1 MHPRASVVSR
11 RTLLQSSALAL
22 AGGFTTSAHGRA
34 AAQSLRC
41 ASFRADVTPP
51 LGHPTIGGSWRPAV
65 GVDDPLSA
73 LGFVL
78 LGGDR
83 PIVVA
88 CLDWCELRNE
98 TYLAWRE
105 ALAEAVETTVDHV
118 LLSCVHQ
125 HDAPYVDTGAQRI
138 LDAVGAGR
146 AFCDPW
152 FDRIARQRTAEAIER
167 ALDSARPLTH
177 IGLGQAEV
185 RGIASSRRVLKPDGT
200 PYFGR
205 YSTCADPRLRAQP
218 EGEIDPLLKTI
229 TLYDGDQSLVTL
241 HAYAVHP
248 MSPYGRGVISGD
260 FVGLAR
266 ARRQASAGDSL
277 QIYATGCSGDV
288 TAGKFND
295 GSPGVRARLADALH
309 DAMVR
314 SERSTAR
321 YAIDQLAARS
331 LETVLPFWN
340 GPGLDRESMM
350 RRAAD
355 DKVTFGRRV
364 DGALGLSSLG
374 FNTRDGRADGHHVLL
389 QTLQIGPASLALFPA
404 ESFVAF
410 QRAVQAAAPD
420 EFTLCIGFGECA
432 PGYIPTRQA
441 VQEGFR
447 EEHGY
452 CWVDETSEERIVGGM
467 NKLLKR

>member
-1 MHPRASVVSR
+1 MSPRAPALSR

-22 AGGFTTSAHGRA
+22 AGGWTTSALGRTA
-34 AAQSLRC
+34 APALSC
-41 ASFRADVTPP
+41 APFRADVTPP
-51 LGHPTIGGSWRPAV
+51 LGHPTIGGPWRPAT
-65 GVDDPLSA
+65 GVDDPLAA

-105 ALAEAVETTVDHV
+105 ALAEAVGTTVDHV

-138 LDAVGAGR
+138 LDAAGAGR

-152 FDRIARQRTAEAIER
+152 FDRIARQRTAEAAAR
-167 ALDSARPLTH
+167 AVESARPLTH
-177 IGLGQAEV
+177 IGLSQAEV

-205 YSTCADPRLRAQP
+205 YSTCGDPRLRAQP

-229 TLYDGDQSLVTL
+229 TLYDGDRPLATL

-295 GSPGVRARLADALH
+295 GSPGVRARLTDALH

-314 SERSTAR
+314 SERSTER
-321 YAIDQLAARS
+321 YTIDQLVARS
-331 LETVLPFWN
+331 QETLLPFWN
-340 GPGLDRESMM
+340 GPGLDRDSLM

-355 DKVTFGRRV
+355 EKVAFGRRV
-364 DGALGLSSLG
+364 DAALGLSSLE
-374 FNTRDGRADGHHVLL
+374 FNTRDGRADGHHVHL

-410 QRAVQAAAPD
+410 QRAVQSAAPD
-420 EFTLCIGFGECA
+420 AFTMCIGFGECA

-452 CWVDETSEERIVGGM
+452 CWVDETAEERIVGGM
-467 NKLLKR
+467 LKLLKR

>member
-1 MHPRASVVSR
+1 MNPRAPNISR
-11 RTLLQSSALAL
+11 RALLQTSALAL
-22 AGGFTTSAHGRA
+22 AGGYTTSALGRA
-34 AAQSLRC
+34 ASTSLRC
-41 ASFRADVTPP
+41 ASFHVDVTPP
-51 LGHPTIGGSWRPAV
+51 LGHPTIGGSWRPAT
-65 GVDDPLSA
+65 GIDDPLSA
-73 LGFVL
+73 LGIVL

-105 ALAEAVETTVDHV
+105 ALAEAVETKIDHV
-118 LLSCVHQ
+118 FLSCVHQ

-138 LDAVGAGR
+138 LDAAGAGR

-152 FDRIARQRTAEAIER
+152 FDRIARGRTADAVAR
-167 ALDSARPLTH
+167 SLAAARPLTH

-185 RGIASSRRVLKPDGT
+185 RGVASSRRVLKPDGT

-205 YSTCADPRLRAQP
+205 FSACSDPRLRAQP
-218 EGEIDPLLKTI
+218 EGEIDPLLKSV
-229 TLYDGDQSLVTL
+229 TLYDGAAALATL

-248 MSPYGRGVISGD
+248 MSPYGRGMISGD

-277 QIYATGCSGDV
+277 QIYATGCCGDV

-295 GSPGVRARLADALH
+295 GSAAVRGRLTDALH

-314 SERSTAR
+314 SERSTER
-321 YAIDQLAARS
+321 FAIDQLAARS
-331 LETVLPFWN
+331 EETLLPFWN
-340 GPGLDRESMM
+340 GPGLDQESMA

-355 DKVTFGRRV
+355 EKLAFGRRV
-364 DGALGLSSLG
+364 DAALGLSSLE
-374 FNTRDGRADGHHVLL
+374 FNMRDGGSEGHHALL
-389 QTLQIGPASLALFPA
+389 QTLQIGPAHLALFPA

-410 QRAVQAAAPD
+410 QRAVQSAAPD
-420 EFTLCIGFGECA
+420 AFTMCIGFGECA

-452 CWVDETSEERIVGGM
+452 CWVDETAEDRIVGGM
-467 NKLLKR
+467 LKLLKR